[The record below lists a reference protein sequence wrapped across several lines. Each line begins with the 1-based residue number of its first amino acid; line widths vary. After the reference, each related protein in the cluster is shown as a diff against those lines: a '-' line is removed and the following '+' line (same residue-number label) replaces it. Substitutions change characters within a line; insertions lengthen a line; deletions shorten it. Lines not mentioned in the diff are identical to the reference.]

1 MFGIFSENISN
12 ARNAITKKRYDLV
25 TIQGNRILSDLAI
38 LREALSQDDILLM
51 ALGGFIS
58 RRIGIDLQLLAN
70 FQKDSAKIRSVAIEL
85 LSANILDTSDK
96 GSLVLTFFNN
106 YVKYLDYYASE
117 INSNDLSEYTR
128 EGELN
133 KPIFEWAIKEL
144 RRIDD
149 EVIIYGSPIKGI
161 SQELKRMSYVE
172 KLSQISIIIQML
184 VESLEWYSETVQ
196 YGISKIVNNCNSAGH
211 SPDIFRRSVN
221 QIIQFIKSIT
231 GLFKESESTS
241 MTNLSESELKIRL
254 AILPDILIDWR
265 NLLNLFYN
273 LQTLTIPRNSEKQEE
288 RGKEGGTNE
297 S

>member
-1 MFGIFSENISN
+1 MFEIFSENISN

-38 LREALSQDDILLM
+38 LRESLSQDDILLM
-51 ALGGFIS
+51 ALVGFIS
-58 RRIGIDLQLLAN
+58 RRVGIDLQLLAN

-85 LSANILDTSDK
+85 LSTDILDTSDK

-106 YVKYLDYYASE
+106 YVRYLDHYAYE

-128 EGELN
+128 EGKLN

-144 RRIDD
+144 RRID
-149 EVIIYGSPIKGI
+149 EELIIYGSPIKGI

-172 KLSQISIIIQML
+172 KLSPISIIIQML
-184 VESLEWYSETVQ
+184 VESLEWYSDTVQ
-196 YGISKIVNNCNSAGH
+196 YGISKIVRNFNSADQ
-211 SPDIFRRSVN
+211 SPDIFKQSVY
-221 QIIQFIKSIT
+221 QTIQFLKSIID
-231 GLFKESESTS
+231 LFKDSEFTST
-241 MTNLSESELKIRL
+241 TNLSESELKIRL
-254 AILPDILIDWR
+254 AILPDILIVWR

-288 RGKEGGTNE
+288 RNREGGTNE